1 MRASIERGHQ
11 QFGSGYLKA
20 TGSTGLIS
28 AATCRLCFFLQRSW
42 CKIGRFKQLTMLPAR
57 AESSRVMLTVDD
69 LLDNEPEL
77 DVGSS
82 RRSNQH
88 VEGFLLA
95 DTLASPE

>member
-1 MRASIERGHQ
+1 
-11 QFGSGYLKA
+11 
-20 TGSTGLIS
+20 
-28 AATCRLCFFLQRSW
+28 
-42 CKIGRFKQLTMLPAR
+42 MLPAR